1 MTEGREDIPRSEI
14 ALEALKEIRTLLD
27 GRDGSDWSHTQPAQ
41 EIDHILE
48 VTYAR
53 LRMASVVRSRRDAPW
68 LAKVVGT
75 TWPRRIE
82 HESKVNVAICLNVII
97 TDGAKAVRG
106 KKIEVR
112 MPFHEAADLGKNM
125 ADWSDHSDGSPRTEE
140 GLADLLPVDRKK
152 RKK

>member
-1 MTEGREDIPRSEI
+1 MSQDEALPRSEI
-14 ALEALKEIRTLLD
+14 ALEALKDIRALLD
-27 GRDGSDWSHTQPAQ
+27 EWAGSDWSHTQPAQ

-53 LRMASVVRSRRDAPW
+53 LRMASVARSRREAPW
-68 LAKVVGT
+68 LAKVDSM

-82 HESKVNVAICLNVII
+82 YDGKTNVAICFNVVI
-97 TDGAKAVRG
+97 TDGAKAARG

-112 MPFHEAADLGKNM
+112 MPFQEAADLGRSM
-125 ADWSDHSDGSPRTEE
+125 SDWSDHSDGGPRTEE
-140 GLADLLPVDRKK
+140 GLAELLPVDKRK